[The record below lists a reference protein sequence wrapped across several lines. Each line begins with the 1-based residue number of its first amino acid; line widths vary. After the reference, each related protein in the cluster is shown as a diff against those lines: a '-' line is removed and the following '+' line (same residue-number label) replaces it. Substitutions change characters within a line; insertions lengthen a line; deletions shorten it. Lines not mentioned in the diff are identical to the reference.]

1 MKNLQIK
8 KTYSVN
14 GVEYESKEE
23 AQMAMAK
30 QFLEDEISLGADNV
44 INKASDVIKA
54 LRIVTSV

>member
-44 INKASDVIKA
+44 INKAADVIKA